1 MEDNLGDDEQISKI
15 LDFEVRWRGENI
27 SKELLR
33 GSRAGSEE
41 SIQ

>member
-1 MEDNLGDDEQISKI
+1 MEDDLGDDEQIPEI

-33 GSRAGSEE
+33 GSRAGSKD
-41 SIQ
+41 SI